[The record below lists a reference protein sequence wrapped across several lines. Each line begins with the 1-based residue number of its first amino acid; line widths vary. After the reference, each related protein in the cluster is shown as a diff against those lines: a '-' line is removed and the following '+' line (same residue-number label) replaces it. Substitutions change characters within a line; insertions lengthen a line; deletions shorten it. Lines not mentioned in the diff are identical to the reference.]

1 MDTFVIFIISAV
13 FTFINFF
20 ENYWWQIFLIV
31 WGIFLLIV
39 LVSIREN
46 ISTAIVLHAKEIREL
61 KEVIEKHK

>member
-1 MDTFVIFIISAV
+1 MDTFAIFIISAV
-13 FTFINFF
+13 FTFIDFF
-20 ENYWWQIFLIV
+20 ANHWWQIFLIV

-46 ISTAIVLHAKEIREL
+46 ISTVIVLLAKEIREL